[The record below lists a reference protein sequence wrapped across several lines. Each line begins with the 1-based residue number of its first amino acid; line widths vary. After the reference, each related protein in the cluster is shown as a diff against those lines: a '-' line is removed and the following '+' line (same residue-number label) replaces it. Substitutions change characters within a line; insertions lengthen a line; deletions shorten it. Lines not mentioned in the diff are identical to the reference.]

1 MGSRSAD
8 KDEERQPPGRVATL
22 ILRAIDA
29 CLRALQKLRSRF
41 EPPAAER
48 GAAPSAGKRGAV
60 ASEASPAPTE
70 APPRRRGFL
79 YRLLVVLA
87 CLLIGAGS
95 GTWVAYRGMAK
106 VLDVR
111 AAAVDR
117 LQDEL
122 DIAKKEQTRSVN
134 EMTRFQKENA
144 ELRLQAL
151 EARHETESDK
161 ARVAELEKQLA
172 EVKRVERPAALG
184 RRAAVEP
191 GSPPK
196 SGRCAVGTGDP
207 GADLTNCIEKFNQH

>member
-41 EPPAAER
+41 EPPAEER
-48 GAAPSAGKRGAV
+48 GAAPGAGKRGGA
-60 ASEASPAPTE
+60 ASEESPAAAE
-70 APPRRRGFL
+70 APPKRHGFL

-87 CLLIGAGS
+87 CLLIGAGG

-106 VLDVR
+106 MLDVR

-117 LQDEL
+117 LHDDL
-122 DIAKKEQTRSVN
+122 DIARKEQTRSVN

-144 ELRLQAL
+144 ELRLQAI

-161 ARVAELEKQLA
+161 ARIDELEKQLA
-172 EVKRVERPAALG
+172 EVKHVERPAAPG
-184 RRAAVEP
+184 RHATVEP

-196 SGRCAVGTGDP
+196 SGRCAVGTGNP
-207 GADLTNCIEKFNQH
+207 SADLTNCIEKFNQP